1 MEIKLIEAMVISGIL
16 AILIFRINYASN
28 PKISRAKY
36 TRTNDKTKYNYLL
49 LLIDLAVAILFALIG
64 CYLAWNSISTIP
76 KLYDY
81 LDYIFPASIMTGI
94 TFQQGL
100 PILIELVMD
109 KLNTIRP
116 INNRRNSNGK

>member
-36 TRTNDKTKYNYLL
+36 ASTDDKTKYNYLL
-49 LLIDLAVAILFALIG
+49 LLTDLAVALLFALIG

-100 PILIELVMD
+100 PILIELVMN

-116 INNRRNSNGK
+116 NK